1 MALTEVA
8 AAYRAII
15 SERFSCVCLVLAL
28 LLTLAGLLAIS
39 SAKLLASISVRC
51 RTLPLVEIAFR
62 SINPIDLAF
71 PVVDSARLMYFDP
84 LAKWF
89 VYTNSSF

>member
-1 MALTEVA
+1 MAPTEVP
-8 AAYRAII
+8 AAYRAIV

-28 LLTLAGLLAIS
+28 LLTSAGLLGFIS
-39 SAKLLASISVRC
+39 PAKRLASISVRC

-71 PVVDSARLMYFDP
+71 PVVDSARLRIDP
-84 LAKWF
+84 LATWF
-89 VYTNSSF
+89 VYTNSGF